1 MTATLSP
8 IWIGPSALSPTLAL
22 STLRGPASKM
32 SCKIGLMIPKYVA
45 APPAAAPA
53 APPNSAPGRADRAS
67 DRTEEELALRS
78 PWFSACEATK
88 NLADRP
94 QAKPGRS
101 PKRSPLKNDHKVA
114 LSRGGIFR
122 QSRGLYCPRFRKSIT
137 LRVRVVR
144 DFSGLL
150 DRANPAT
157 PDSAGTVAPQSGMP
171 ACDNSDGH

>member
-1 MTATLSP
+1 MQQPVWLRCGRLGSP
-8 IWIGPSALSPTLAL
+8 RAKRRKILQIARTISRRPSPDALQKGAVKG
-22 STLRGPASKM
+22 ST
-32 SCKIGLMIPKYVA
+32 
-45 APPAAAPA
+45 
-53 APPNSAPGRADRAS
+53 
-67 DRTEEELALRS
+67 
-78 PWFSACEATK
+78 
-88 NLADRP
+88 
-94 QAKPGRS
+94 
-101 PKRSPLKNDHKVA
+101 SPLKNDRKVA

-157 PDSAGTVAPQSGMP
+157 PDSAETVAPQSGMP